1 MDIRTRLATLPLR
14 QPTMLCIR
22 CGHPRMVMTTKTVK
36 YVFSKIIKF
45 KDQVMLSLLK
55 HGLYKDSI
63 ILFTT
68 DNGGGP
74 WYSNRSK
81 V

>member
-1 MDIRTRLATLPLR
+1 
-14 QPTMLCIR
+14 
-22 CGHPRMVMTTKTVK
+22 MTTKTVK
-36 YVFSKIIKF
+36 YVFSKIKF
-45 KDQVMLSLLK
+45 EDQVMLSLLK

-74 WYSNRSK
+74 WYSNR
-81 V
+81 

>member
-1 MDIRTRLATLPLR
+1 
-14 QPTMLCIR
+14 
-22 CGHPRMVMTTKTVK
+22 MVMTTKTVK
-36 YVFSKIIKF
+36 YVFSKIIKL

-74 WYSNRSK
+74 WYSNR
-81 V
+81 